1 MMWLRSWF
9 VGLVLAAC
17 GTGGET
23 PPLADAVVGFCLDV
37 IDSLDGPV
45 CELEE
50 EGERTIRVWVS
61 GSRVVAWVDGSPRS
75 VTSETAVDGGWRVDI
90 EVPRGARALT
100 LTRQGEDS
108 ELWRL
113 RFAWTTSMR
122 NSELDQVQAAMQTA
136 FAESASERCR
146 QQAGRAVALATEQR
160 RGLGA
165 MLAARTGAMCS
176 DVEHKR
182 EWIAHAVQIPEGPD
196 EREVDRAAL
205 AAEYFHREG
214 TYQQA
219 LDTVDRGLQR
229 ALRIGLRSP
238 SIELL
243 VLKLVILA
251 EMGDFAKADE
261 IDDVL
266 TRMSTLDPN
275 PCVYASRLLNLA
287 WIRLRQAERTPGTGH
302 EGIHEAIHDALRR
315 GEELVAAGGCRRE
328 EALPFLLNTVR
339 TLQLDHAWPAANAEL
354 GRLARVLRDG
364 DDPALHAEFRLLRAR
379 QSLAAGDVAAARV
392 ALAAPVAWGDM
403 PDELALEWMLA
414 LGEVEEARGADREA
428 FGFYLR
434 AHRRTVDRLQGLPLT
449 GGMQR
454 FLVDR
459 MRGVQRLVELSRER
473 FEDDAGAFHFA
484 REAAGTEAHW
494 LAQRDA
500 DADLRAAHRTW
511 RDEHE
516 RVLVDAW
523 DLSPAARRELLDTT
537 RRATAMQEAVLL
549 AGRRAGMSEALEP
562 RSAGARELMLLYF
575 PLGGRRILGFGAS
588 EGGVQIAAIDLTDA
602 VPVEAEVWSDEAL
615 EAWSER
621 LLTPFAAAVDRAGR
635 VVVLPSF
642 GLQALP
648 FHAFPW
654 RGRPLLAHAE
664 VVYSLDLPVRAG
676 RRPADS
682 GGRVLVVGDPLG
694 DLEGARTEAEAIVS
708 LLGTSGLDVSTLIG
722 PSAAGPAVRA
732 DLSRARHFHYAGHSA
747 SAGPFGWAS
756 TLRLAHDTSLSIADI
771 VALERVPRT
780 VVLLSCEAGYV
791 SRDPRAQGISL
802 AAAFVFAGSEAVLAM
817 ATPVDEDE
825 APLLAAAFQGEV
837 ADGAALSMMYRTG
850 LLRLPEGTLSQAA
863 WQGLRLWVP

>member
-1 MMWLRSWF
+1 MMWLRRWF
-9 VGLVLAAC
+9 VGLMLAAC
-17 GTGGET
+17 GPGGET
-23 PPLADAVVGFCLDV
+23 PPLADVVVGFCLDV

-45 CELEE
+45 CELDE
-50 EGERTIRVWVS
+50 EGERTIRVWLP
-61 GSRVVAWVDGSPRS
+61 GGRAVAWIDGAPRP
-75 VTSETAVDGGWRVDI
+75 VTSETAVDGGWRVEL
-90 EVPRGARALT
+90 EVPRGAGALT
-100 LTRQGEDS
+100 LTRQDEDN

-122 NSELDQVQAAMQTA
+122 SSELEQAQAAMQTA

-160 RGLGA
+160 RGPGA

-176 DVEHKR
+176 GVEHKR
-182 EWIAHAVQIPEGPD
+182 EWIAHALQIPEGPD

-205 AAEYFHREG
+205 AAEYFQREG

-219 LDTVDRGLQR
+219 LDTVNRGLQR

-238 SIELL
+238 SFELL
-243 VLKLVILA
+243 VLMMVIRA
-251 EMGDFAKADE
+251 EMGDFATADA
-261 IDDVL
+261 INVVL
-266 TRMSTLDPN
+266 TRLSTLNPN
-275 PCVYASRLLNLA
+275 PCVHASGLLNLA
-287 WIRLRQAERTPGTGH
+287 WIRLQQAERTPGTGH
-302 EGIHEAIHDALRR
+302 EAIHEALRR
-315 GEELVAAGGCRRE
+315 GEALVAAGDCRRE

-354 GRLARVLRDG
+354 DRLARVLRDG
-364 DDPALHAEFRLLRAR
+364 DDPALHAEFQLLRAR
-379 QSLAAGDVAAARV
+379 QLLAAGEFAAARV
-392 ALAAPVAWGDM
+392 SLTAPVAWDDL

-414 LGEVEEARGADREA
+414 LGEVAEARGADGEA
-428 FGFYLR
+428 FGFYAR
-434 AHRRTVDRLQGLPLT
+434 AHRMTVDRLQRLPLT

-459 MRGVQRLVELSRER
+459 MRGVQRLVALSREQ
-473 FEDDAGAFHFA
+473 FKDSSGAFHLA
-484 REAAGTEAHW
+484 REAAGTEARW

-500 DADLRAAHRTW
+500 DADLRAAYRTW

-516 RVLVDAW
+516 RVLIDAW
-523 DLSPAARRELLDTT
+523 HLSSSARRELLNSTQ
-537 RRATAMQEAVLL
+537 RATAMQEAVLL
-549 AGRRAGMSEALEP
+549 AGRRAGMSEALAP
-562 RSAGARELMLLYF
+562 RSAGAGELMLLYF

-588 EGGVQIAAIDLTDA
+588 EGGVQTAEIHLTDA

-615 EAWSER
+615 EAWSEL

-664 VVYSLDLPVRAG
+664 VVYSLDLPVRAD
-676 RRPADS
+676 RRPADT
-682 GGRVLVVGDPLG
+682 GGWVLVVGDPLG
-694 DLEGARTEAEAIVS
+694 DLGGARTEAEGIVS
-708 LLGTSGLDVSTLIG
+708 LLGTSGLNVSTLIG

-791 SRDPRAQGISL
+791 SHDPRAQGISL

-817 ATPVDEDE
+817 ATPVDEGE
-825 APLLAAAFQGEV
+825 TPLLAAAFRGEV
-837 ADGAALSMMYRTG
+837 ADGPALSMMYRTG
-850 LLRLPEGTLSQAA
+850 LLHLQEGTLSQAA